1 VAESVSPIFATA
13 FVAPT
18 NSASRLVQEEKEDLL
33 LAVEKA
39 AAGAADVLRA
49 ARLKCL
55 SANQRRET

>member
-1 VAESVSPIFATA
+1 
-13 FVAPT
+13 
-18 NSASRLVQEEKEDLL
+18 VQEEKEDLL